1 MDALLEGL
9 NDAQRS
15 AVTSP
20 ANVVQVLAPPGSGKT
35 KTLTARVAYHI
46 NHERL
51 QPWNIIVCTFTI
63 KAAREMKER
72 IKGFVGEKLE
82 AKLILGTF
90 HSVARRFLSRYGQEI
105 GIDKNFGIA
114 DTSDST
120 AILKRIVTRHQ
131 YTVEPGHA
139 RSRISKLKAKGTT
152 ADDFRR
158 TTKNVNDNEFAMIYS
173 SYQEHLAAS
182 NLLDYDDLLLR
193 CVDLLKK
200 SPSCVSTIQAVLID
214 EYQDTNNIQYELMRL
229 LAQRTRRI
237 TIVGDPDQSIYS
249 FRSAEIK
256 NLLRMRTDYPE
267 SVVINLE
274 NNYRSSGCILTSAM
288 AVIEQDESRPQKS
301 LIATHGVGE
310 PPTLRH
316 LVSANVEARWIVE
329 EIHRTK
335 TLAAGLLSYN
345 DYAILVRS
353 SPLTL
358 QIERALGQA
367 GIPYRMV
374 AGTKFFD
381 RAEIRIILDYLR
393 VVSQPDHND
402 AVARVINTPSRK
414 VGDVTVKAL
423 LEEAEVRKVTLWKLV
438 LDIAQ
443 GRRKPESKV
452 SAQAQKGIEQFVNV
466 ILTSREKLL
475 PAKGEDCNLLG
486 LISHIL
492 AKIQFQSYLKQTHK
506 ENWEDRW
513 ANVEEL
519 VNQATQMA
527 TAVANGEEIS
537 DDALPVVEGIE
548 QRNDTGADILSKFLA
563 NVTLS
568 SAADQEGSELDQV
581 TISTIHA
588 AKGLEWPVVFMPAV
602 YDGSIPHSRAD
613 DQDEERRLLYV
624 GMTRAQG
631 LLYLSCPVKQS
642 GQEQTTL
649 SRFISDRKIQKLFN
663 DRGPDLAFKR
673 STIPDLA
680 RILRRDCPSSED
692 IKGALGLLE
701 HPEDDRY
708 PATREEIDGND
719 PTWGAY
725 GSDKYRSAKPIGDG
739 PNQSFKRRRLESS
752 SSFST
757 DSVAVTMNRASGFSI
772 ATTTMPTVKAGF
784 TSARDLGDLQA
795 MQREA
800 ERIRTLASTPNAEIA
815 KAAYNDSKKAEAKP
829 ARAKSVKP
837 LAKGQGAITS
847 FFKRSNSAISEETE
861 TAPSFTAPSLQ
872 RSQSS
877 FSTHTPLHDISNVQS
892 SVSRPPRPFQ
902 PLSMTNH
909 KVTNRPILTKPKRV
923 EPEAG
928 MESTR
933 YVLLSSSPPRPDVE
947 ETHQAGKDGRE
958 PTSPTK
964 QTSSSFASASGFR
977 PASTFHTTSMNQ
989 VQNQSAQRKTLG
1001 ARRSMQPWSVKHI
1014 AMPKPRPP

>member
-316 LVSANVEARWIVE
+316 LVSANVEAKWIVE

-708 PATREEIDGND
+708 PATREEIDGDD

-877 FSTHTPLHDISNVQS
+877 FSTHTPLHDISNVQP

-902 PLSMTNH
+902 PLSMPNH
-909 KVTNRPILTKPKRV
+909 KVTNRPILTKPKRA

-947 ETHQAGKDGRE
+947 DMHQAGKDGRE

-964 QTSSSFASASGFR
+964 QTSSSFVSASGFR

-1001 ARRSMQPWSVKHI
+1001 ARRSMQPWSVKHS

>member
-9 NDAQRS
+9 NDAQKS

-139 RSRISKLKAKGTT
+139 RSRISKLKAKGVT

-158 TTKNVNDNEFAMIYS
+158 TAKNVNDNEFAMVYS

-182 NLLDYDDLLLR
+182 NLLDYDDLLVR
-193 CVDLLKK
+193 CVDLLRK

-229 LAQRTRRI
+229 LSQKTRRI

-274 NNYRSSGCILTSAM
+274 NNYRSSGCILSSAM

-310 PPTLRH
+310 QPTLRH
-316 LVSANVEARWIVE
+316 LISANVEAKWIVE

-335 TLAAGLLSYN
+335 TLTAGLLSFN

-381 RAEIRIILDYLR
+381 RAEIKIILDYLR
-393 VVSQPDHND
+393 VISQPEHND
-402 AVARVINTPSRK
+402 AVARVINVPSRK
-414 VGDVTVKAL
+414 VGDTTVKAL
-423 LEEAEVRKVTLWKLV
+423 LEEAEIRKVTLWKLV
-438 LDIAQ
+438 LDVAQ

-466 ILTSREKLL
+466 IITSREKLL

-486 LISHIL
+486 LISHVTT
-492 AKIQFQSYLKQTHK
+492 KISFQSYLKQAHK
-506 ENWEDRW
+506 ENWQDRW

-537 DDALPVVEGIE
+537 DDALPAVEGLE
-548 QRNDTGADILSKFLA
+548 QRHDTAADILSKFLA

-613 DQDEERRLLYV
+613 DHDEERRLLYV

-649 SRFISDRKIQKLFN
+649 SRFISDRKIQKLFSN
-663 DRGPDLAFKR
+663 RGPDLAFKR
-673 STIPDLA
+673 STVPDLA
-680 RILRRDCPSSED
+680 RILRRECPSSED
-692 IKGALGLLE
+692 MKTALCLLE
-701 HPEDDRY
+701 RPEDDQY
-708 PATREEIDGND
+708 PTTREEIDGDD
-719 PTWGAY
+719 PTWAAY
-725 GSDKYRSAKPIGDG
+725 GGKNNGAGLD
-739 PNQSFKRRRLESS
+739 QSFKRRKLESS
-752 SSFST
+752 SSLSK
-757 DSVAVTMNRASGFSI
+757 DSVASTMNRTSAFST
-772 ATTTMPTVKAGF
+772 ATTTMQSVKAGF

-800 ERIRTLASTPNAEIA
+800 ERIRTLASVQYVEAGREVYKDA
-815 KAAYNDSKKAEAKP
+815 KKAEAKP
-829 ARAKSVKP
+829 ARAKVVKP
-837 LAKGQGAITS
+837 RATGQGSITS
-847 FFKRSNSAISEETE
+847 FFKRSNSTLSEETE
-861 TAPSFTAPSLQ
+861 PPPSFDALSLQ

-877 FSTHTPLHDISNVQS
+877 FAANTPLYDISNTQS
-892 SVSRPPRPFQ
+892 AVSRPPRPFQ
-902 PLSMTNH
+902 PLSIPSH
-909 KVTNRPILTKPKRV
+909 KVTTRPILTKPKRA
-923 EPEAG
+923 EPEPG
-928 MESTR
+928 MENTR
-933 YVLLSSSPPRPDVE
+933 YVLLSSSPPKSE
-947 ETHQAGKDGRE
+947 AENTYQAEKELGE
-958 PTSPTK
+958 PASPMK
-964 QTSSSFASASGFR
+964 QASSSLNSAAGFR
-977 PASTFHTTSMNQ
+977 PASTFHTTSMSQ

-1001 ARRSMQPWSVKHI
+1001 ARRSMQPWSVKHS
-1014 AMPKPRPP
+1014 AMPKPRSS

>member
-267 SVVINLE
+267 AVVINLE

-316 LVSANVEARWIVE
+316 LVSANVEAKWIVE
-329 EIHRTK
+329 EIHRTR

-708 PATREEIDGND
+708 PATREEIDGDD

-902 PLSMTNH
+902 PLSMPNH

-933 YVLLSSSPPRPDVE
+933 EGWQRTNKSNQADVIVICF
-947 ETHQAGKDGRE
+947 GIWL
-958 PTSPTK
+958 
-964 QTSSSFASASGFR
+964 SASVYISHNVDE
-977 PASTFHTTSMNQ
+977 PSAESVSTEED
-989 VQNQSAQRKTLG
+989 AG
-1001 ARRSMQPWSVKHI
+1001 CEEKH
-1014 AMPKPRPP
+1014 AAVECET

>member
-316 LVSANVEARWIVE
+316 LVSANVEAKWIVE

-613 DQDEERRLLYV
+613 DQNEERRLLYV

-708 PATREEIDGND
+708 PATREEIDGDD

-847 FFKRSNSAISEETE
+847 FFKRSNSAISEETK

-902 PLSMTNH
+902 PLSMPNH
-909 KVTNRPILTKPKRV
+909 KVTNRPILTKPKRA

-947 ETHQAGKDGRE
+947 DMHQAGKDGRE

-964 QTSSSFASASGFR
+964 QTSSSFVSASGFR

-1001 ARRSMQPWSVKHI
+1001 ARRSMQPWSVKHS

>member
-316 LVSANVEARWIVE
+316 LVSANVEAKWIVE

-613 DQDEERRLLYV
+613 DQNEERRLLYV

-708 PATREEIDGND
+708 PATREEIDGDD

-847 FFKRSNSAISEETE
+847 FFKRSNSAISEETK
-861 TAPSFTAPSLQ
+861 TAPSFTAPEGWQ
-872 RSQSS
+872 R
-877 FSTHTPLHDISNVQS
+877 
-892 SVSRPPRPFQ
+892 
-902 PLSMTNH
+902 TN
-909 KVTNRPILTKPKRV
+909 KSDK
-923 EPEAG
+923 A
-928 MESTR
+928 
-933 YVLLSSSPPRPDVE
+933 DVVVICF
-947 ETHQAGKDGRE
+947 GIWL
-958 PTSPTK
+958 
-964 QTSSSFASASGFR
+964 SASVYISHNVDE
-977 PASTFHTTSMNQ
+977 PSAEPVSTEED
-989 VQNQSAQRKTLG
+989 AG
-1001 ARRSMQPWSVKHI
+1001 CEEKH
-1014 AMPKPRPP
+1014 AAVECET

>member
-9 NDAQRS
+9 NDAQKS

-51 QPWNIIVCTFTI
+51 QPWNIVVCTFTI

-139 RSRISKLKAKGTT
+139 RSRISKLKAKGVT

-158 TTKNVNDNEFAMIYS
+158 TAKNVNDNEFAMVYS

-182 NLLDYDDLLLR
+182 NLLDYDDLLVR
-193 CVDLLKK
+193 CVDLLRK

-229 LAQRTRRI
+229 LAQKTRRI

-274 NNYRSSGCILTSAM
+274 NNYRSSGCILSSAM

-310 PPTLRH
+310 QPTLRH
-316 LVSANVEARWIVE
+316 LISANVEAKWIVE

-335 TLAAGLLSYN
+335 TLTAGLLSYN

-381 RAEIRIILDYLR
+381 RAEIKIILDYLR
-393 VVSQPDHND
+393 VVSQPEHND
-402 AVARVINTPSRK
+402 AVARVINVPSRK
-414 VGDVTVKAL
+414 VGDTTVKAL
-423 LEEAEVRKVTLWKLV
+423 LEEAEIRKVTLWKLV
-438 LDIAQ
+438 LDVAQ

-466 ILTSREKLL
+466 IITSREKLL

-486 LISHIL
+486 LISHVTT
-492 AKIQFQSYLKQTHK
+492 KISFQSYLKQAHK
-506 ENWEDRW
+506 ENWQDRW

-548 QRNDTGADILSKFLA
+548 QRHDTAADILSKFLA

-588 AKGLEWPVVFMPAV
+588 AKGLEWPVIFMPAV

-613 DQDEERRLLYV
+613 DHDEERRLLYV

-649 SRFISDRKIQKLFN
+649 SRFISDRKIQKLFS

-673 STIPDLA
+673 STVPELA
-680 RILRRDCPSSED
+680 RILRRECPSSERM
-692 IKGALGLLE
+692 KTALCLLE

-708 PATREEIDGND
+708 PTTREEIDGDD

-725 GSDKYRSAKPIGDG
+725 GGKNSGAGLD
-739 PNQSFKRRRLESS
+739 QSFKRRKLETSNS
-752 SSFST
+752 LSK
-757 DSVAVTMNRASGFSI
+757 DSVAATMNRTSVFST
-772 ATTTMPTVKAGF
+772 ATTTMQSVKAGF

-800 ERIRTLASTPNAEIA
+800 ERVRTLASVQHVEAGRE
-815 KAAYNDSKKAEAKP
+815 AYKDSKKTEAKS
-829 ARAKSVKP
+829 ARAKVTKP
-837 LAKGQGAITS
+837 RATGQGSITS
-847 FFKRSNSAISEETE
+847 FFKRSNSTMSEETE
-861 TAPSFTAPSLQ
+861 APPSFDAPSLQ

-877 FSTHTPLHDISNVQS
+877 FATNTLLHDISNTQPA
-892 SVSRPPRPFQ
+892 VSRPPRPFQ
-902 PLSMTNH
+902 PLSIPSH
-909 KVTNRPILTKPKRV
+909 KVTTRPILTKPKRA
-923 EPEAG
+923 EPEPG
-928 MESTR
+928 TENTR
-933 YVLLSSSPPRPDVE
+933 YVLLSSSPPKPE
-947 ETHQAGKDGRE
+947 AENTYQAEKEFGE
-958 PTSPTK
+958 P
-964 QTSSSFASASGFR
+964 
-977 PASTFHTTSMNQ
+977 

-1001 ARRSMQPWSVKHI
+1001 ARRSMQPWSVKHS
-1014 AMPKPRPP
+1014 AMPKPRPS

>member
-316 LVSANVEARWIVE
+316 LVSANVEAKWIVE

-613 DQDEERRLLYV
+613 DQNEERRLLYV

-708 PATREEIDGND
+708 PATREEIDGDD

-847 FFKRSNSAISEETE
+847 FFKRSNSAISEETK

-902 PLSMTNH
+902 PLSMPNH
-909 KVTNRPILTKPKRV
+909 KVTNRPILTKPKRA

-947 ETHQAGKDGRE
+947 DMHQAGKDGRE

-964 QTSSSFASASGFR
+964 QTSSSFVSASGFR